1 MTGDPTNE
9 APLAMM
15 RFRKSG
21 MAAGLFLLLVTGAE
35 AEQPARSGNA
45 VFDKAVEMVN
55 QYFHDPA
62 ALPKFNAAVAAE
74 VQKGV
79 ADPHQAILAVL
90 PALGASHMGHFTRDE
105 LAYYELADIFR
116 FNFRNELA
124 RLFPPQG
131 RISYPGIGLASREID
146 GKRFVTDVYDG
157 APAAAAGIEKG
168 DEILS
173 LDGKPFTE
181 VEGFRGKAGQTVT
194 LTVKRAANA
203 EPQAYSVEVRDLG
216 PSDAFVDA
224 IGKSARVVE
233 RNGRK
238 IGYLHVWFYGR
249 GDVTDAIGAALAAEP
264 LASADALVLD
274 LRGRWG
280 GAPPDAAETFLGGT
294 PAFTFIDRTGKREL
308 SNVRWHKPVVA
319 LIDAGTRSG
328 LEVYAYA
335 LKQHGVPLIG
345 ARTAGALLGA
355 RGYLL
360 PDDSLL
366 EIAVAGVEL
375 DGNVLEGKGVEPDV
389 AVPFD
394 LRYAAGHDPQLEVA
408 LDRAALVAGDG

>member
-1 MTGDPTNE
+1 MTR
-9 APLAMM
+9 L
-15 RFRKSG
+15 FRSG
-21 MAAGLFLLLVTGAE
+21 ATAGFLLLLITGAV
-35 AEQPARSGNA
+35 ADAPVRSGNA

-62 ALPKFNAAVAAE
+62 ALPKFNAAVATE
-74 VQKGV
+74 VAKGIG
-79 ADPHQAILAVL
+79 DPHQAILDVL

-116 FNFRNELA
+116 FNFRNELQ

-131 RISYPGIGLASREID
+131 RISYPGIGFATEMIG
-146 GKRFVTDVYDG
+146 GKRYVTDVYDG
-157 APAAAAGIEKG
+157 APAADAGIEKG

-173 LDGKPFTE
+173 VDDQPFSE
-181 VEGFRGKAGQTVT
+181 VEAFRGKVGKAVT
-194 LTVKRAANA
+194 LMIRRAADAGPIAVN
-203 EPQAYSVEVRDLG
+203 VLVKDLE
-216 PSDAFVDA
+216 PSDTFIDA

-238 IGYLHVWFYGR
+238 VGYLHVWFYGR
-249 GDVTDAIGAALAAEP
+249 GDVTDAIGDALAAEP
-264 LASADALVLD
+264 LASADALVVD

-294 PAFTFIDRTGKREL
+294 PAFTFIDREGKHEL

-319 LIDAGTRSG
+319 LIDEGTRSG

-335 LKQHGVPLIG
+335 LKQHGIPLVG
-345 ARTAGALLGA
+345 TRTAGALLGA

-375 DGNVLEGKGVEPDV
+375 DGKVLEGKGVEPDV
-389 AVPFD
+389 RVPFD
-394 LRYAAGHDPQLEVA
+394 LRYAAGRDPQLEAA
-408 LDRAALVAGDG
+408 LDRAAAVAGDG

>member
-1 MTGDPTNE
+1 MNRM
-9 APLAMM
+9 L
-15 RFRKSG
+15 RSG
-21 MAAGLFLLLVTGAE
+21 AAAGFLLLLITGAN
-35 AEQPARSGNA
+35 ADAPPVRSGNA

-62 ALPKFNAAVAAE
+62 ALPKFNAAVAGE
-74 VQKGV
+74 VAKGV
-79 ADPHQAILAVL
+79 SDPNAAIADVL
-90 PALGASHMGHFTRDE
+90 PALGASHMGHYTRDE

-116 FNFRNELA
+116 FNFRKDLA

-131 RISYPGIGLASREID
+131 RISYPGIGIATEVIG

-157 APAAAAGIEKG
+157 APAALAGIETG

-173 LDGKPFTE
+173 VDGAPFSE
-181 VEGFRGKAGQTVT
+181 IDAFRGKVGKTAT
-194 LTVKRAANA
+194 LTIRRTADA
-203 EPQAYSVEVRDLG
+203 EPKAYNVEVRDLE
-216 PSDAFVDA
+216 PSDTFIDA

-233 RNGRK
+233 RGGRK

-249 GDVTDAIGAALAAEP
+249 GDVTDAIGDALASEP
-264 LASADALVLD
+264 LASADALVVD

-294 PAFTFIDRTGKREL
+294 PPFTFIDRDGKREL
-308 SNVRWHKPVVA
+308 SNMRWHKPLVG
-319 LIDAGTRSG
+319 LIDEGTRSG

-335 LKQHGVPLIG
+335 LQQKGVPLVG
-345 ARTAGALLGA
+345 TRTAGALLGA

-375 DGNVLEGKGVEPDV
+375 DGKVLEGKGVTPDV
-389 AVPFD
+389 TVPFD
-394 LRYAAGHDPQLEVA
+394 LRYAAGHDPQLDAA
-408 LDRAALVAGDG
+408 LDRAAVVAGDG

>member
-1 MTGDPTNE
+1 MTR
-9 APLAMM
+9 LL
-15 RFRKSG
+15 RSG
-21 MAAGLFLLLVTGAE
+21 AAAGFFLLLVAGAQAE
-35 AEQPARSGNA
+35 APARSGNA
-45 VFDKAVEMVN
+45 VFDRAVELVN

-62 ALPKFNAAVAAE
+62 ALPRFNAAVAAE
-74 VQKGV
+74 VAKGV
-79 ADPHQAILAVL
+79 SDPNVAIADVL
-90 PALGASHMGHFTRDE
+90 PALGASHMGHYTRDE

-116 FNFRNELA
+116 FNFRDQLA
-124 RLFPPQG
+124 RLFPPRG
-131 RISYPGIGLASREID
+131 RISYPGIGIATEMIG

-157 APAAAAGIEKG
+157 APAAEAGIEKG

-173 LDGKPFTE
+173 VDGGPFTE
-181 VEGFRGKAGQTVT
+181 IEAFRGKAGKTVT
-194 LTVKRAANA
+194 LMVRRTADAAPIAVNVA
-203 EPQAYSVEVRDLG
+203 VRDLE
-216 PSDAFVDA
+216 PSDTFVDA

-238 IGYLHVWFYGR
+238 VGYLHVWFYGR
-249 GDVTDAIGAALAAEP
+249 GDVTDAIGEALAAEP
-264 LASADALVLD
+264 LASADALVVD

-294 PAFTFIDRTGKREL
+294 PPFVFIDRTGKREL
-308 SNVRWHKPVVA
+308 SNMRWHKPVVA

-335 LKQHGVPLIG
+335 LQQKGVPLIG
-345 ARTAGALLGA
+345 APTAGALLGA

-375 DGNVLEGKGVEPDV
+375 DGKVLEGKGVMPDV

-394 LRYAAGHDPQLEVA
+394 VRYAAGHDPQLDAA
-408 LDRAALVAGDG
+408 LDRAAAVAGDG

>member
-1 MTGDPTNE
+1 MTHF
-9 APLAMM
+9 L
-15 RFRKSG
+15 KSG
-21 MAAGLFLLLVTGAE
+21 AAAGLFLLLVTGAE
-35 AEQPARSGNA
+35 AEGPARSGNA
-45 VFDKAVEMVN
+45 VFDKAVELVN
-55 QYFHDPA
+55 QHFHDPA

-79 ADPHQAILAVL
+79 ADPHQAILDVL
-90 PALGASHMGHFTRDE
+90 PALGASHMGHFTQAE

-116 FNFRNELA
+116 FNFRNELP
-124 RLFPPQG
+124 RLFPPPG
-131 RISYPGIGLASREID
+131 RISYPGIGLASEVMD

-157 APAAAAGIEKG
+157 APAALAGIEKG

-173 LDGKPFTE
+173 LDDKLFTE

-194 LTVKRAANA
+194 LMIRRTADA
-203 EPQAYSVEVRDLG
+203 EPKAYSVQVQDLG
-216 PSDAFVDA
+216 PSDTFVDA

-233 RNGRK
+233 KDGRK
-238 IGYLHVWFYGR
+238 IGCLHVWFYGR
-249 GDVTDAIGAALAAEP
+249 GDVTDAIGAALASEP

-294 PAFTFIDRTGKREL
+294 PAFTFIDRDGKREL
-308 SNVRWHKPVVA
+308 SNERWHKPVVA
-319 LIDAGTRSG
+319 LIDEGTRSG

-335 LKQHGVPLIG
+335 LQQKGIPLVG
-345 ARTAGALLGA
+345 TRTAGALLGA

-375 DGNVLEGKGVEPDV
+375 DGKVLEGKGVEPDI
-389 AVPFD
+389 AGPFG
-394 LRYAAGHDPQLEVA
+394 LRYAAGHDPQLDAA
-408 LDRAALVAGDG
+408 LARAAAVAGDG

>member
-1 MTGDPTNE
+1 MTR
-9 APLAMM
+9 LL
-15 RFRKSG
+15 RSG
-21 MAAGLFLLLVTGAE
+21 AAAGLFLLLVTGANAE
-35 AEQPARSGNA
+35 APARSGNA

-74 VQKGV
+74 VQKGIT
-79 ADPHQAILAVL
+79 DPHQAILDVL

-116 FNFRNELA
+116 FNFRSELP

-131 RISYPGIGLASREID
+131 RISYQGIGLATEVID
-146 GKRFVTDVYDG
+146 GKRFVSDVYDG
-157 APAAAAGIEKG
+157 APAAEAGILKG
-168 DEILS
+168 DEVLS
-173 LDGKPFTE
+173 VDGQPFTE
-181 VEGFRGKAGQTVT
+181 IADFRGKAGQTVT
-194 LTVKRAANA
+194 LMVRRAADAAPIAVNVA
-203 EPQAYSVEVRDLG
+203 VRDLE
-216 PSDAFVDA
+216 PSDTFIEA

-233 RNGRK
+233 KNGRK
-238 IGYLHVWFYGR
+238 VGYLHVWFYGR
-249 GDVTDAIGAALAAEP
+249 GDVTDAIGDALASEP
-264 LASADALVLD
+264 LTSADALVVD

-294 PAFTFIDRTGKREL
+294 PPFTFIDRTGKREL
-308 SNVRWHKPVVA
+308 SNMRWHKPVVA
-319 LIDAGTRSG
+319 IIDEGTRSG

-335 LKQHGVPLIG
+335 LQQKGIPLIG
-345 ARTAGALLGA
+345 TRTAGALLGA

-375 DGNVLEGKGVEPDV
+375 DGKVLEGKGVSPDV
-389 AVPFD
+389 TVPFD
-394 LRYAAGHDPQLEVA
+394 LPYAAGHDPQL
-408 LDRAALVAGDG
+408 DAAIDHAAAVAGDG